1 MLTTSSTEGLSEP
14 GAPPIAGLV
23 QSDLIAVTWADVRLT
38 DFQSAAA
45 KLADLDAARSAN
57 ARLMNARLGASTKL
71 ADVRSADLQLA
82 DLQSVD
88 VQLVEARSVDTM
100 VEYYQLQ
107 QELLVTTLILSG
119 LIFPCVWLAYT
130 QNIALNYLLGACTGV
145 VYLKLLAR
153 NVERIGSGSAS
164 SGKSHLA
171 VFGGVMIVATQWNSL
186 HVLPVFLG
194 FLTFKITLLL
204 YTLRI
209 LLKSS
214 AEI

>member
-1 MLTTSSTEGLSEP
+1 MLTTPSTEGLSEP
-14 GAPPIAGLV
+14 VAPPIARLAGADSAGADLV
-23 QSDLIAVTWADVRLT
+23 AVTWADVRLK

-45 KLADLDAARSAN
+45 KLAALDAARSASASLGD
-57 ARLMNARLGASTKL
+57 ARSGHAKSVPVQSAEARP
-71 ADVRSADLQLA
+71 ADARSAE
-82 DLQSVD
+82 V
-88 VQLVEARSVDTM
+88 RSVDTM
-100 VEYYQLQ
+100 AEYYQLQ
-107 QELLVTTLILSG
+107 QELLVTTLVLSG

-164 SGKSHLA
+164 PGKSHLA

-214 AEI
+214 AEV